1 MSYSVE
7 NINNQTRESI
17 YTEYLNSG
25 DEFVYFILQNETNQR
40 FCKIGKSNSEKGVW
54 QRFLGMKVGN
64 PKTMVLLGYLENTQE
79 EYWHRVFEDRLR
91 VGEWFYCGTM
101 LPILYNLN
109 LKIPESALNSFKSD
123 IIRQLHNKVC
133 DAQEEY
139 DKLTSRPFKKEAK
152 ENLNN
157 YKHEYKI
164 REKELNDKSKLIEE
178 YREYAFSIPNE
189 NKAVNEFG
197 MRTGVDLYDVFGWE
211 RATYGNYEYSIKE
224 EYKRASE
231 LSDKILKVL
240 NSGVFFN
247 NLIIP
252 GWQEFRY
259 STLAKTTL
267 DECDFPIMKG
277 ETCFVCGE
285 GWERYR
291 LSYLSA
297 YRYYYKNLNKRTKS
311 IIFKNAEEDELKKR
325 KEEQVLLEKMKP
337 IWTPPKT

>member
-1 MSYSVE
+1 
-7 NINNQTRESI
+7 
-17 YTEYLNSG
+17 
-25 DEFVYFILQNETNQR
+25 
-40 FCKIGKSNSEKGVW
+40 
-54 QRFLGMKVGN
+54 
-64 PKTMVLLGYLENTQE
+64 
-79 EYWHRVFEDRLR
+79 
-91 VGEWFYCGTM
+91 
-101 LPILYNLN
+101 
-109 LKIPESALNSFKSD
+109 
-123 IIRQLHNKVC
+123 
-133 DAQEEY
+133 
-139 DKLTSRPFKKEAK
+139 
-152 ENLNN
+152 
-157 YKHEYKI
+157 
-164 REKELNDKSKLIEE
+164 
-178 YREYAFSIPNE
+178 
-189 NKAVNEFG
+189 
-197 MRTGVDLYDVFGWE
+197 MRTGVDLYDVLGWE

-311 IIFKNAEEDELKKR
+311 IILKNAEEDEKR
-325 KEEQVLLEKMKP
+325 KSEEMKIALENMQKKGA
-337 IWTPPKT
+337 